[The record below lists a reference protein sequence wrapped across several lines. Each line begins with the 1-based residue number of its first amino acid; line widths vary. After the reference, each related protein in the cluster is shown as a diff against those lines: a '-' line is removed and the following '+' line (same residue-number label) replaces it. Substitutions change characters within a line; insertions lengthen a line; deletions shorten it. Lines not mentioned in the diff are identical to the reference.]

1 MQPSE
6 TESVVARQYPASWF
20 RAAVATAVA
29 AAVFCAIVGVKL
41 VANNAWSKTGGLVH
55 AEELSAL
62 KAQLT
67 ASPRD
72 AALKEQIRA
81 LDYQLREEFF
91 RRKVLSEQGA
101 ILLLGGVIVLV
112 LSLRFAARC
121 RKSPP
126 LPSGPVETTQLRE
139 GLAMRSRWAIATIA
153 VVFGTAALVLVT
165 GSDPDVIPEALEAI
179 EKAPKE
185 VPKPPVKD
193 TYPSPEEIRKNW
205 PRFRGPGGL
214 GISAYT
220 NVPSSWNGKT
230 GEGLLW
236 KTEVPLPGK
245 NSPVVWAD
253 RIFLTGADKQ
263 NRAVY
268 CFDAASGKLLWQKPV
283 NTAASSTEIPQEP
296 MEDTGYAAPTAVTDG
311 RRVYAMFANGDIAGL
326 DFDGNEVWSTNLG
339 VPVNVYGHA
348 ASLAMWQDLVIVQYD
363 QGGAEDGKSRLL
375 AIKGPT
381 GKIAWEEYRQV
392 PNSWSSPIVIQHGK
406 EYQVITAA
414 DPWVMANDPSS
425 GVLLWKANCLSGDIG
440 PSPVYGGGLVFVTNA
455 YAKTAAIRPDGF
467 DDVTE
472 THVAWTAEDGL
483 PDMCSPLC
491 DGKRLYL
498 LAEGLFTC
506 YNAATG
512 DKFYEQDLDDLY
524 HASPTLVGD
533 RIYLLNDNGVMIII
547 KASDKYEEV
556 GRAELGEICHAS
568 PAFLDGRIYIR
579 GEKHLFC
586 IGAK

>member
-6 TESVVARQYPASWF
+6 TENPITKQYPASWF
-20 RAAVATAVA
+20 RAAVITAAA

-41 VANNAWSKTGGLVH
+41 VTNNVQSKTGGLVH
-55 AEELSAL
+55 AEELSVL
-62 KAQLT
+62 KAQLK
-67 ASPRD
+67 ANPRD
-72 AALKEQIRA
+72 EALKEQIRL

-91 RRKVLSEQGA
+91 RRKAFSDRGA
-101 ILLLGGVIVLV
+101 ILLFGGVIVLV
-112 LSLRFAARC
+112 LSLRFAAAC
-121 RKSPP
+121 RRSPP
-126 LPSGPVETTQLRE
+126 LPTEPAETTQLRE
-139 GLAMRSRWAIATIA
+139 GLAMRSRWAVATIA

-165 GSDPDVIPEALEAI
+165 GSDPDVIPAALEAI

-185 VPKPPVKD
+185 VPKPPVKSA
-193 TYPSPEEIRKNW
+193 YPSPEEIRKNW

-220 NVPSSWNGKT
+220 NAPSSWNGKT
-230 GEGLLW
+230 GDGILW
-236 KTEVPLPGK
+236 KAEVPLPGK
-245 NSPVVWAD
+245 SSPVVWSD
-253 RIFLTGADKQ
+253 RIFLTGAEKQ

-268 CFDAASGKLLWQKPV
+268 CFDTDSGKLLWQKPV

-311 RRVYAMFANGDIAGL
+311 TRVYAMFANGDITGF
-326 DFDGNEVWSTNLG
+326 DFQGSQVWATNLG
-339 VPVNVYGHA
+339 VPENAYGHA
-348 ASLAMWQDLVIVQYD
+348 ASLSIWQDLVIVQYD
-363 QGGAEDGKSRLL
+363 QATAEDGKSRLL
-375 AIKGPT
+375 ALKGPT
-381 GKIAWEEYRQV
+381 GKIAWEEYREV
-392 PNSWSSPIVIQHGK
+392 PNSWASPIVIQHSK
-406 EYQVITAA
+406 EHQIITSA

-425 GVLLWKANCLSGDIG
+425 GALLWKANCISGDIG
-440 PSPVYGGGLVFVTNA
+440 PSPVYSNGLVYATNV
-455 YAKTAAIRPDGF
+455 YAKVVAIRPDGI

-472 THVAWTAEDGL
+472 THIAWEAEDGL

-506 YNAATG
+506 YNATTG
-512 DKFYEQDLDDLY
+512 DKIYEQDLDDMY

-533 RIYLLNDNGVMIII
+533 KIYLLNDEGVMIIV
-547 KASDKYEEV
+547 KASDKFEEV

-579 GEKHLFC
+579 SEKHLYC